1 MENFVIEKV
10 VTEDML
16 AVNVGSGSLRV
27 LATPTVVALMEE
39 ASTKLADTFLDEG
52 LTTVGTMVEIQHI
65 SPSPIGA
72 KIKVESK
79 LISND
84 GRSFKFEVTAYDN
97 AGMIANGTHN
107 RYISASLSIRLSG
120 TATTPTFGSIVQN
133 G

>member
-1 MENFVIEKV
+1 MDNFVIEKV

-72 KIKVESK
+72 KIKVVSK

-107 RYISASLSIRLSG
+107 RVSVKSEKFQKKADEK
-120 TATTPTFGSIVQN
+120 FE
-133 G
+133 

>member
-84 GRSFKFEVTAYDN
+84 GRSFMFEVTAYDN

-107 RYISASLSIRLSG
+107 RVSVKSEKFQKKADEK
-120 TATTPTFGSIVQN
+120 FE
-133 G
+133 

>member
-1 MENFVIEKV
+1 MDNFVIEKV

-39 ASTKLADTFLDEG
+39 ASTKLADTFLDVG

-107 RYISASLSIRLSG
+107 RVSVKSEKFQKKADEK
-120 TATTPTFGSIVQN
+120 FE
-133 G
+133 

>member
-1 MENFVIEKV
+1 MDNFVIEKV

-39 ASTKLADTFLDEG
+39 ASTKLADTFLDGG

-107 RYISASLSIRLSG
+107 RVSVKSEKFQKKADEK
-120 TATTPTFGSIVQN
+120 FE
-133 G
+133 

>member
-1 MENFVIEKV
+1 MDNFVIEKV

-52 LTTVGTMVEIQHI
+52 LTTVGTMAEIQHI

-107 RYISASLSIRLSG
+107 RVSVKSEKFQKKADEK
-120 TATTPTFGSIVQN
+120 FE
-133 G
+133 

>member
-97 AGMIANGTHN
+97 AGMIENCTHN
-107 RYISASLSIRLSG
+107 RVSVKSEKFQKKADEK
-120 TATTPTFGSIVQN
+120 FE
-133 G
+133 

>member
-1 MENFVIEKV
+1 MDNFVIEKV

-39 ASTKLADTFLDEG
+39 ASTKLADTFLDED

-107 RYISASLSIRLSG
+107 RVSVKSEKFQKKADEK
-120 TATTPTFGSIVQN
+120 FE
-133 G
+133 

>member
-39 ASTKLADTFLDEG
+39 TSTKLADTFLDEG

-107 RYISASLSIRLSG
+107 RVSVKSEKFQKKADEK
-120 TATTPTFGSIVQN
+120 FE
-133 G
+133 

>member
-72 KIKVESK
+72 KIKVESN

-107 RYISASLSIRLSG
+107 RVSVKSEKFQKKADEK
-120 TATTPTFGSIVQN
+120 FE
-133 G
+133 

>member
-79 LISND
+79 LINND

-107 RYISASLSIRLSG
+107 RVSVKSEKFQKKADEK
-120 TATTPTFGSIVQN
+120 FE
-133 G
+133 

>member
-1 MENFVIEKV
+1 MDNFVIEKV

-97 AGMIANGTHN
+97 AGMIANGTNN
-107 RYISASLSIRLSG
+107 RVSVKSEKFQKKADEK
-120 TATTPTFGSIVQN
+120 FE
-133 G
+133 

>member
-1 MENFVIEKV
+1 MDNFVIEKV

-97 AGMIANGTHN
+97 TGMIANGTHN
-107 RYISASLSIRLSG
+107 RVSVKSEKFQKKADEK
-120 TATTPTFGSIVQN
+120 FE
-133 G
+133 

>member
-1 MENFVIEKV
+1 MDNFVIEKV

-72 KIKVESK
+72 KIKVESN
-79 LISND
+79 LLSND

-107 RYISASLSIRLSG
+107 RVSVKSEKFQKKADEK
-120 TATTPTFGSIVQN
+120 FE
-133 G
+133 

>member
-1 MENFVIEKV
+1 MDNFVIEKV

-72 KIKVESK
+72 KIKVESN

-107 RYISASLSIRLSG
+107 RVSVKSEKFQKKADEK
-120 TATTPTFGSIVQN
+120 FE
-133 G
+133 

>member
-1 MENFVIEKV
+1 MDNFVIEKV

-84 GRSFKFEVTAYDN
+84 GRSFKFEVIAYDN

-107 RYISASLSIRLSG
+107 RVSVKSEKFQKKADEK
-120 TATTPTFGSIVQN
+120 FE
-133 G
+133 

>member
-1 MENFVIEKV
+1 MDNFVIEKV

-39 ASTKLADTFLDEG
+39 ASTKLADNFLDEG

-107 RYISASLSIRLSG
+107 RVSVKSEKFQKKADEK
-120 TATTPTFGSIVQN
+120 FE
-133 G
+133 

>member
-1 MENFVIEKV
+1 MDNFVIEKV

-84 GRSFKFEVTAYDN
+84 SRSFKFEVTAYDN

-107 RYISASLSIRLSG
+107 RVSVKSEKFQKKADEK
-120 TATTPTFGSIVQN
+120 FE
-133 G
+133 

>member
-1 MENFVIEKV
+1 MDNFVIEKV

-65 SPSPIGA
+65 SPSPIGT

-107 RYISASLSIRLSG
+107 RVSVKSEKFQKKADEK
-120 TATTPTFGSIVQN
+120 FE
-133 G
+133 

>member
-1 MENFVIEKV
+1 MDNFVIEKV

-39 ASTKLADTFLDEG
+39 ASTKLADTFLDEC

-107 RYISASLSIRLSG
+107 RVSVKSEKFQKKADEK
-120 TATTPTFGSIVQN
+120 FE
-133 G
+133 

>member
-1 MENFVIEKV
+1 MDNFVIEKV

-72 KIKVESK
+72 KINVESK

-107 RYISASLSIRLSG
+107 RVSVKSEKFQKKADEK
-120 TATTPTFGSIVQN
+120 FE
-133 G
+133 

>member
-1 MENFVIEKV
+1 MDNFVIEKV

-84 GRSFKFEVTAYDN
+84 GRSFKFEVTAYDS

-107 RYISASLSIRLSG
+107 RVSVKSEKFQKKADEK
-120 TATTPTFGSIVQN
+120 FE
-133 G
+133 

>member
-79 LISND
+79 LIRND

-107 RYISASLSIRLSG
+107 RVSVKSEKFQKKADEK
-120 TATTPTFGSIVQN
+120 FE
-133 G
+133 

>member
-1 MENFVIEKV
+1 MDNFVIEKV

-27 LATPTVVALMEE
+27 LATPIVVALMEE

-72 KIKVESK
+72 KNKVESK

-107 RYISASLSIRLSG
+107 RVSVKSEKFQKKADEK
-120 TATTPTFGSIVQN
+120 FE
-133 G
+133 

>member
-1 MENFVIEKV
+1 MDNFVIEKV

-27 LATPTVVALMEE
+27 LATPIVVALMEE

-97 AGMIANGTHN
+97 AGMIANGTRN
-107 RYISASLSIRLSG
+107 RVSVKSEKFQKKADEK
-120 TATTPTFGSIVQN
+120 FE
-133 G
+133 

>member
-1 MENFVIEKV
+1 MDNFVIEKV

-97 AGMIANGTHN
+97 AGTIYTG
-107 RYISASLSIRLSG
+107 REVFFSG
-120 TATTPTFGSIVQN
+120 RKEICGK
-133 G
+133 

>member
-84 GRSFKFEVTAYDN
+84 GRSFKVEVTAYDN

-107 RYISASLSIRLSG
+107 RVSVKSEKFQKKADEK
-120 TATTPTFGSIVQN
+120 FE
-133 G
+133 

>member
-79 LISND
+79 LISNY

-107 RYISASLSIRLSG
+107 RVSVKSEKFQKKADEK
-120 TATTPTFGSIVQN
+120 FE
-133 G
+133 

>member
-1 MENFVIEKV
+1 MDNFVIEKV

-97 AGMIANGTHN
+97 AGMIVNGTHN
-107 RYISASLSIRLSG
+107 RVSVKSEKFQKKADEK
-120 TATTPTFGSIVQN
+120 FE
-133 G
+133 

>member
-1 MENFVIEKV
+1 MDNFVIEKV

-39 ASTKLADTFLDEG
+39 ASTKLADTFLDAG

-107 RYISASLSIRLSG
+107 RVSVKSEKFQKKADEK
-120 TATTPTFGSIVQN
+120 FE
-133 G
+133 

>member
-1 MENFVIEKV
+1 MDNFVIEKV

-84 GRSFKFEVTAYDN
+84 GRSFKFEVAAYDN

-107 RYISASLSIRLSG
+107 RVSVKSEKFQKKADEK
-120 TATTPTFGSIVQN
+120 FE
-133 G
+133 

>member
-1 MENFVIEKV
+1 MDNFVIEKV

-72 KIKVESK
+72 KIKVESE

-107 RYISASLSIRLSG
+107 RVSVKSEKFQKKADEK
-120 TATTPTFGSIVQN
+120 FE
-133 G
+133 

>member
-84 GRSFKFEVTAYDN
+84 GRSFKFEVIAYDN

-107 RYISASLSIRLSG
+107 RVSVKSEKFQKKADEK
-120 TATTPTFGSIVQN
+120 FE
-133 G
+133 

>member
-1 MENFVIEKV
+1 MDNFVIEKV

-39 ASTKLADTFLDEG
+39 ASTKLGDTFLDEG

-84 GRSFKFEVTAYDN
+84 DRSFKFEVTAYDN

-107 RYISASLSIRLSG
+107 RVSVKSEKFQKKADEK
-120 TATTPTFGSIVQN
+120 FE
-133 G
+133 

>member
-1 MENFVIEKV
+1 MDNFVIEKV

-72 KIKVESK
+72 EIKVESK

-107 RYISASLSIRLSG
+107 RVSVKSEKFQKKADEK
-120 TATTPTFGSIVQN
+120 FE
-133 G
+133 

>member
-65 SPSPIGA
+65 SPSPFGA

-107 RYISASLSIRLSG
+107 RVSVKSEKFQKKADEK
-120 TATTPTFGSIVQN
+120 FE
-133 G
+133 

>member
-97 AGMIANGTHN
+97 ACMIANGTHN
-107 RYISASLSIRLSG
+107 RVSVKSEKFQKKADEK
-120 TATTPTFGSIVQN
+120 FE
-133 G
+133 